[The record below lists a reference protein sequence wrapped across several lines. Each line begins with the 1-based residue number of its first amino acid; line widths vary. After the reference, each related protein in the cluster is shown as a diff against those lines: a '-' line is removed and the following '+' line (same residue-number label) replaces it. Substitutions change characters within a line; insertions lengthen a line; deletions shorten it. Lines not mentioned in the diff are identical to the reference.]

1 MKSEDCEDGRD
12 YSESSGRK
20 VNLMIVAS
28 TLWIG
33 GAETVMRHLAHAI
46 NPRRFK
52 VTVCHLKQ
60 RGVVGDDLFRE
71 GVNIIGLPKAACS
84 EVDYLTF
91 LKLLKVIRARKIDV
105 VHTHTTHGLVD
116 SCLCKL
122 VMPRLRVVHTFHF
135 GNYPHTRTSIIW
147 MERIFSRLAD
157 RLIAVGDIQ
166 RRQLQNLFSFS
177 DRQISTIWNGVKI
190 RSGEGDPLFRLK
202 QRAENCVLVGTIA
215 TLIQQ
220 KGLSYLFDVAKAIR
234 DSGRKA
240 MFVVVGEGHLR
251 AELEAKQ
258 RELGLEGTV
267 VLTGW
272 VSNAA
277 EVALPTFD
285 IFFQPSL
292 WEAMSMVIL
301 EAMMAAKPIVATRVG
316 ENSKIIEDGVDG
328 LLVQPKNTGEMA
340 AAIGRLIDDAALRLR
355 LGEAARAKVEHR
367 FTVEH
372 MTRAY
377 ENVYLN
383 LMQ

>member
-1 MKSEDCEDGRD
+1 
-12 YSESSGRK
+12 
-20 VNLMIVAS
+20 MIVAS

-46 NPRRFK
+46 NPRRFM

-60 RGVVGDDLFRE
+60 RGVVGDELCRE
-71 GVNIIGLPKAACS
+71 GVNIIGLPMGARS
-84 EVDYLTF
+84 EVDYLSF
-91 LKLLKVIRARKIDV
+91 LKLLKVIRAEKIEV
-105 VHTHTTHGLVD
+105 LHTHTTHGLVD

-135 GNYPHTRTSIIW
+135 GNYPHTRASIIW

-166 RRQLQNLFSFS
+166 RRQLQDLFGFS
-177 DRQISTIWNGVKI
+177 DRRIRTIWNGVRI
-190 RSGEGDPLFRLK
+190 RSGAGDPSFRRKLG
-202 QRAENCVLVGTIA
+202 AENCVLIGTIA

-220 KGLSYLFDVAKAIR
+220 KGLSDLLDVAKVIR

-240 MFVVVGEGHLR
+240 VFVIVGEGHLR

-272 VSNAA
+272 VTNAA
-277 EVALPTFD
+277 DVALPTFD

-301 EAMMAAKPIVATRVG
+301 EAMAAGKPVVATRVG
-316 ENSKIIEDGVDG
+316 ENGQVIEDGVDG
-328 LLVQPKNTGEMA
+328 LLVQPRNVGEMA
-340 AAIGRLIDDAALRLR
+340 AALGRLIDDAALRVR
-355 LGEAARAKVEHR
+355 LGEAARLKVEQR

-372 MTRAY
+372 MTNAY
-377 ENVYLN
+377 EAVYSEL
-383 LMQ
+383 LR